1 MSQRLLPL
9 EVPDEPLSC
18 FDELPVPLLSPLHL
32 PLDVPLGLEC
42 VPLDE
47 SFASPLDELRARC
60 MQSWRSL
67 APDMFLHIC
76 IASADEPLPPS
87 LLVPA
92 PELFPP
98 AVLSWLDG
106 RVLGVVRSVGWVGG
120 VDGEAVVPG
129 AVPVDVWPIDSVEDA
144 MRAAAAASVRILTFM
159 MVL

>member
-9 EVPDEPLSC
+9 EVPDESLSC

-106 RVLGVVRSVGWVGG
+106 RVLGYAGLCTLVT
-120 VDGEAVVPG
+120 AVL
-129 AVPVDVWPIDSVEDA
+129 
-144 MRAAAAASVRILTFM
+144 AALLPAWHTARLPLFRTR
-159 MVL
+159 